1 MQSWQW
7 LEENYTPD
15 YCFSDQLIY
24 EDMASQSSYSLPL
37 IYQPLDP
44 GKISH
49 WTDRGLILDFLLTT
63 KAQDKTILDFGPG
76 DGWPALPLASFA
88 RQVIGLDS
96 SLRRVETCI
105 INGRRLGLKNADFK
119 WYDPAGEIP
128 FDSCFFDGI
137 TAASS
142 IEQTPSPRKTLQELF
157 RILKPGGRMRIC
169 YEALGSYRGGGELD
183 YFIMEIRPGRSKI
196 ILYNRLIEKEEVLQ
210 YGITVA
216 LPQQELEDMLE
227 QGGTERPLEKIPPE
241 FMEKIRGEIINV
253 QKCRTFH
260 PSGKTF
266 LRWLMEI
273 GFRQVR
279 MTHTGK
285 EAARE
290 VFLQLPQGEIP
301 QKLEQMDRLLRPPVG
316 EIVNIPV
323 APVTDS
329 MITAI
334 K

>member
-1 MQSWQW
+1 VQIWKW
-7 LEENYTPD
+7 LEENHTLD

-24 EDMASQSSYSLPL
+24 EDMDSQSNYSLPL

-44 GKISH
+44 LKINH
-49 WTDRGLILDFLLTT
+49 WTDRGAILDFLVTT
-63 KAQDKTILDFGPG
+63 AARDKKILDFGPG
-76 DGWPALPLASFA
+76 DGWPALPLASFT
-88 RQVIGLDS
+88 RQVVGLDS

-105 INGRRLGLKNADFK
+105 TNARRLKIENADFK

-142 IEQTPSPRKTLQELF
+142 VEQTPSPRKTLQELF
-157 RILKPGGRMRIC
+157 RVLKPGGRMRIS
-169 YEALGSYRGGGELD
+169 YEALNPYRGGGEQD
-183 YFIMEIRPGRSKI
+183 YFIMELRPGRSKI

-210 YGITVA
+210 YGITLA
-216 LPQQELEDMLE
+216 LPADKLERMLE
-227 QGGTERPLEKIPPE
+227 KGITEDPLEKISPE
-241 FMEKIRGEIINV
+241 FLEKIRGEIISV

-266 LRWLMEI
+266 LCWLKEI
-273 GFRQVR
+273 GFRWVR
-279 MTHTGK
+279 MTHSGQ

-290 VFLQLPQGEIP
+290 IFLQLGREEVPQT
-301 QKLEQMDRLLRPPVG
+301 LEQMDRLLLPPVG